1 MSICCEPGIELR
13 TRDSEMNKP
22 LSLFLRRQIHKRQN
36 MYSTV
41 SAKAEVGPNSLGDAG
56 FDWSCWRRM
65 YEGVRYLSW
74 VLRAVEEIARHRDG

>member
-1 MSICCEPGIELR
+1 
-13 TRDSEMNKP
+13 MNKL

-56 FDWSCWRRM
+56 FDWSWRRM
-65 YEGVRYLSW
+65 YEEVGYLSW